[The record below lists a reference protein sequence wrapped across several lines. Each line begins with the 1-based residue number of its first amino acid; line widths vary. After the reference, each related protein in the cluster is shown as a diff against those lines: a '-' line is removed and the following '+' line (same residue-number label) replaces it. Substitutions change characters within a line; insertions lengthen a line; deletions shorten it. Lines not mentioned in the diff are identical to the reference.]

1 MPIEVGLSSSQQD
14 SFEQHEELSKLLN
27 ETDVFYVPLRNEFGD
42 NSLNTNQDLTE
53 ITKRFDEDLSNKHL
67 IVTFRDIG
75 YSLFLD
81 SVESIPD
88 ENDQSKIRVSGKMI
102 VDGICI
108 QFFGCFDYGNKTR
121 KHSDS
126 HTQQINGVGRV
137 ELDEKYYQELSS
149 TQISSRSNIKE
160 ENKDEKQKHSVEPII
175 IRRTR
180 QQTAKLKQRAETMTL
195 INKPQTRSRTI
206 SESTLPKNRT
216 SISTSP
222 PPPLPIPITLPHSSI
237 STTTTTTTTRSHIHS
252 PSHMPYPLR
261 SPRTKQHRASSPLHF
276 PSSSST
282 SRNSD
287 TQSSL
292 ISTAPTAFTEYPLIN
307 STTTTTSLPSTEPS
321 QSHRVHF
328 ISHSPHFSSPTTGH
342 TTMPIQ
348 IPSSSNTGV
357 PTTSLPQLTNLFP
370 LSQSHSLPTYFLPT
384 GNIAYITTATS
395 TTNPSGTPF
404 DLTSLTGNTSLLL
417 ITSPTQHPT
426 QPIQIL
432 TPIDHRSFQF
442 AHYTPTNL
450 FVPPPVP
457 PPPPPIPPTRVCN
470 ILQSTSTTNESMSI
484 LQNKRHENEEDKQI
498 QRSLETN
505 KQSTDQLPFKKRR
518 YTGQQSRMSNIHNDD
533 DDVSDESVKK

>member
-102 VDGICI
+102 VDGICV

-237 STTTTTTTTRSHIHS
+237 STTTTRSHIHS

>member
-102 VDGICI
+102 VDGICV

-237 STTTTTTTTRSHIHS
+237 STTTTTTTRSHIHS

-307 STTTTTSLPSTEPS
+307 STTTATSLPSTEPS

>member
-102 VDGICI
+102 VDGICV

-237 STTTTTTTTRSHIHS
+237 STTTTTTTRSHIHS